1 MAEGLELLARAFFNR
16 DMERGEIHPLGGGLA
31 SVYSA
36 RCAKKDGFNEDAAA
50 LISLGT
56 ASAVLLVADGLGG
69 GPSGQQ
75 ASSLA
80 VQTVID
86 SIARGIKE
94 DLMLRTAILNG
105 LEAANHAVQEMGVG
119 AATTI
124 AIVELQDGIVRP
136 YHVGDSMILIVG
148 QRGKIKLQTISHSPV
163 GFAVEAG
170 LMDEHEA
177 MFHSDRHV
185 VSNVVGCPQMK
196 IELGPSVKL
205 APRDSVVLASDGLF
219 DNLYVEEIV
228 DRVRKGPLESATRR
242 LAHDSQ
248 RRMNTPEGN
257 QPSKPDDLTFV
268 LFRPQPCCGNG
279 S

>member
-1 MAEGLELLARAFFNR
+1 MAEGSEFLVRAFFNR
-16 DMERGEIHPLGGGLA
+16 DMKSGEIHPLCGGLA

-36 RCAKKDGFNEDAAA
+36 RCEKKDALNEDAAA
-50 LISLGT
+50 LISLGA

-69 GPSGQQ
+69 GPSGQE

-80 VQTVID
+80 VQTVVD
-86 SIARGIKE
+86 SITEGMRE

-105 LEAANHAVQEMGVG
+105 LEAANQAVQALGTG

-124 AIVELQDGIVRP
+124 AIVELQDGIARP

-170 LMDEHEA
+170 IMDEREA
-177 MFHSDRHV
+177 MFHDDRHV

-228 DRVRKGPLESATRR
+228 SRVCKGPLEPATRR
-242 LAHDSQ
+242 LADDSH
-248 RRMNTPEGN
+248 RRMNTPEGSH
-257 QPSKPDDLTFV
+257 PSKPDDLTFV
-268 LFRPQPCCGNG
+268 LFRPRPHCGNG

>member
-1 MAEGLELLARAFFNR
+1 MAERLELLARTFFNH
-16 DMERGEIHPLGGGLA
+16 DMERGEIHPLSGGLA

-69 GPSGQQ
+69 GPAGQQ

-86 SIARGIKE
+86 SIARGMKE

-105 LEAANHAVQEMGVG
+105 LEAANQAVQEMGVG

-170 LMDEHEA
+170 LMDEREA
-177 MFHSDRHV
+177 MFDSDRHV

-219 DNLYVEEIV
+219 DNLYVEEVI

-242 LAHDSQ
+242 LAHDSH

-268 LFRPQPCCGNG
+268 LFRPQPHCRNG